1 MNSARAGFRR
11 RDLLRGA
18 AAAGGVALVGPPG
31 LAAAQDSELSGAL
44 RRFTATEG
52 TNITAALSPD
62 GRTIAIDLYTRIWLL
77 PASGGRARPLTDPEQ
92 DATRPHFS
100 PDGRSLVF
108 QSYRDGNYHLW
119 TIGVDGRGLRRRTS
133 GPTDHREPRFS
144 PDGRAIAYSGDAGAD
159 GYHLWLL
166 DLATGR
172 TTRLTTGPNDDGEP
186 VFSADGRHLVCT
198 ADGAAI
204 DRITL
209 DGGART
215 RLVQPTTGTRVLAP
229 GLTPDGRLVHT
240 AFAGPTTSLVVD
252 GRVVSADE
260 DLFGSSPQWL
270 GAALLHT
277 ADGGL
282 RVRDLTTG
290 ATRAIPFEATVE
302 HTPHVDRPAA
312 RPVDRKSG
320 PVKGIASP
328 VLSPNGREVAF
339 RALGALWLLPLDGEP
354 RALVDDGSFASDPD
368 WRPDGSALVYTSD
381 RTGTPALWRHDLAT
395 GADTRLTDLP
405 GAQLTPRI
413 APDGE
418 RIAFQDA
425 DGATWVLSDGVA
437 TQVLPALF
445 QPGRPTWSPDGRT
458 LALAAVKPLSRRYR
472 EGTNQILTV
481 ALDTGEVRYAEP
493 LPGKSLSTRG
503 DDGPVWSPDGRWLAF
518 VVESA
523 LWVVPVDGR
532 GALTGDPRRIAAGP
546 ADAPSWSGDS
556 KSLLHLENG
565 VLVRTGLNGRARR
578 SRVPLTWSRPR
589 AEGRKVLRAGALW
602 DGRAQALRRDADV
615 LINGDRVESVHDR
628 RAWPG
633 LEVVDASRFT
643 VLPGLID
650 AHNHWHLRGR
660 QWGDRQGRLWLAYG
674 ITTTRSPGDPAYQM
688 VETREALDAGKR
700 IGPRYLA
707 TGEAVDGSR
716 VYYNFMR
723 TTTSPE
729 QVDLELSRAI
739 ALEYDLVKTY
749 VRLPVASQR
758 RAVQLAHR
766 AGLPLTSHYLYPA
779 VGIGMDGM
787 EHVGATNRLGYSH
800 TNTRLG
806 RAYRDVTGLFAA
818 SGMSITTTLFPAA
831 VLHGEDRSLVR
842 DPRTAALFP
851 PWEYE
856 RFAQEAE
863 GYAQDTP
870 ANRQTREILRGNA
883 ETLLAVHRG
892 GGLVLGGTDAPLDK
906 VAVGLHQNLRG
917 LVAHGFT
924 PHEALTTVTANPAR
938 WLGLADRIGVV
949 KPGAWA
955 DLVAVEGD
963 PLRDVT
969 AAANTRLVVTGGVV
983 RTPEELIGPFAGAR
997 PASAGT
1003 TGVGA
1008 PLPSAD
1014 PDLFWW
1020 HGEPEW
1026 SAHVCH

>member
-1 MNSARAGFRR
+1 M
-11 RDLLRGA
+11 RGA

-31 LAAAQDSELSGAL
+31 LAGAQDSGSPGAL

-77 PASGGRARPLTDPEQ
+77 PASGGRARPLTGPEQ
-92 DATRPHFS
+92 DATRPHFA

-108 QSYRDGNYHLW
+108 QSYRDGNFHLW
-119 TIGVDGRGLRRRTS
+119 TINVDGTGLRKRTS
-133 GPTDHREPRFS
+133 GPSDHREPRFS
-144 PDGRAIAYSGDAGAD
+144 PDGRSIAYAGDAGAT
-159 GYHLWLL
+159 GYDLWLL

-172 TTRLTTGPNDDGEP
+172 TTRLTDGPTDDGEP
-186 VFSADGRHLVCT
+186 AFSADGRHLVCT
-198 ADGAAI
+198 ADGTAI
-204 DRITL
+204 DRIAVEDRT
-209 DGGART
+209 RT
-215 RLVQPTTGTRVLAP
+215 RLVHPVTGTRVLAP

-252 GRVVSADE
+252 GRVVVADE

-302 HTPHVDRPAA
+302 YAPHTDRPAA
-312 RPVDRKSG
+312 RPVDRRSG
-320 PVKGIASP
+320 PVRGIASP
-328 VLSPNGREVAF
+328 VLSPDGRSAAF
-339 RALGALWLLPLDGEP
+339 RALGALWLLPLDGGRP

-368 WRPDGSALVYTSD
+368 WYPDGSALVYTSD
-381 RTGTPALWRHDLAT
+381 RTGTPALWRHDPAT
-395 GADTRLTDLP
+395 GVDTRLADLP
-405 GAQLTPRI
+405 GAQLTPRV

-425 DGATWVLSDGVA
+425 DGATWVLSGGVA

-458 LALAAVKPLSRRYR
+458 LALAAVKPFSQRYR
-472 EGTNQILTV
+472 EGTNQVLTV

-503 DDGPVWSPDGRWLAF
+503 DDGPVWSPDGRWLAL

-523 LWVVPVDGR
+523 LWVVPVDAR
-532 GALTGDPRRIAAGP
+532 GAVTGRARRIAAGP

-556 KSLLHLENG
+556 KTLLHLENG
-565 VLVRTGLNGRARR
+565 ALVRTGLDGRARR
-578 SRVPLTWSRPR
+578 SGVPLTWARPR
-589 AEGRKVLRAGALW
+589 AGGRKVLRAGALW
-602 DGRAQALRRDADV
+602 DGRAGTLRRAADV

-707 TGEAVDGSR
+707 TGEAVDGGR

-739 ALEYDLVKTY
+739 ALEYDLIKTY
-749 VRLPVASQR
+749 VRLPVDLQR
-758 RAVQLAHR
+758 RAVDLAHR

-800 TNTRLG
+800 TNSRLG
-806 RAYRDVTGLFAA
+806 RGYRDVTGLFAA
-818 SGMSITTTLFPAA
+818 SGMSITTTLFQSA
-831 VLHGEDRSLVR
+831 VLHGDDPSLVH
-842 DPRTAALFP
+842 DPRTTALFP
-851 PWEYE
+851 PWEHQ
-856 RFAQEAE
+856 RFVQEAE

-870 ANRQTREILRGNA
+870 ANRQTREVLRGNA
-883 ETLLAVHRG
+883 ATLLAVHRG

-906 VAVGLHQNLRG
+906 IAVGLHQNLRG

-955 DLVAVEGD
+955 DLIGVEGD
-963 PLRDVT
+963 PLRDIRTV
-969 AAANTRLVVTGGVV
+969 ANTRLVVTGGVV
-983 RTPEELIGPFAGAR
+983 RTPEELIGPFAESHSASEGAT
-997 PASAGT
+997 P
-1003 TGVGA
+1003 VGE
-1008 PLPSAD
+1008 PLPSVN

-1026 SAHVCH
+1026 SVHLCH